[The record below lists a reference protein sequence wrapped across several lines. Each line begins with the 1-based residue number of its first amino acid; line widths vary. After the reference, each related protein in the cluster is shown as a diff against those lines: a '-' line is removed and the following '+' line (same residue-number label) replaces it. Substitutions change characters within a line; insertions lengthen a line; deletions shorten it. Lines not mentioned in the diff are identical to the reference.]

1 MVYTNQ
7 TGAPGR
13 TPQATGAAHM
23 APSYIFFLLEQCDDS
38 SFFGDRGDDSWPIGD
53 GKLYILFCIFVEL
66 SPFLFVPSRPLQQH
80 GVTSLTMVCIAI
92 P

>member
-1 MVYTNQ
+1 MIVCTNQ
-7 TGAPGR
+7 PGARGR
-13 TPQATGAAHM
+13 TPQATGATHG
-23 APSYIFFLLEQCDDS
+23 SYILFLLEQCDDS
-38 SFFGDRGDDSWPIGD
+38 SFFGDRGDDSRPIAEGN
-53 GKLYILFCIFVEL
+53 LYILFCIFVEL